1 MRSFESATD
10 PSNMTR
16 TFLFTDIQGSTRQ
29 WEESPEM
36 HDRVE
41 QHFSALRVAVEG
53 VGGEVFA
60 TMGDGIAAA
69 FTSADAAIQA
79 AITSQRVMPTLGLEV
94 RMGVHTG
101 EVERVGDDFRGRPV
115 NRAAR
120 IAAAGHGGQILV
132 SDVSAA
138 LARSGTNPVE
148 LTDLGV
154 HRLRD
159 LSEPER
165 VWQVVHPELPERFP
179 PVRGLDTCA
188 NNLPAQRSTLIGRE
202 RDVARV
208 VDLVRQH
215 PIVTLTGVGGVGKT
229 RLAVQAAADLLPR
242 STSVWFVELAS
253 VADPDDVADT
263 IALTM
268 GLGATPDPLAAVA
281 AMLAGAHTLLVVD
294 NCEHVVDSAATV
306 IDELTSRCPDL
317 TVIATSREAL
327 GIDGEHVVAVRSL
340 DPATA
345 VELFRQR
352 AEAAGADLDAMVDPM
367 VEHVCRRLDCIPL
380 ALELAAAR
388 AATLGL
394 PAIVSA
400 LDDRFSL
407 LSGGRRRAVDR
418 HSTMRA
424 TIDWSYRLLDA
435 DEQRMF
441 LWLSVF
447 PNGVELDAAHRVA
460 ADLGLDERAA
470 TEHVAS
476 LVHKS
481 MLSPDPDPFG
491 LRYRML
497 ETVRAF
503 ALEQLDQR
511 GERLAA
517 LTAHAEWVASITDL
531 PWSDP
536 CSAAVE
542 RHSIRLERESDSW
555 RDAVMLAAR
564 VGSGDLAA
572 RLCGPPVAFFLLGRH
587 DLADLV
593 APLLELCGAD
603 RRRRRAVLC
612 ALTVSASGATDPAAL
627 QAWADEMEEIE
638 AVEPTGLGG
647 LMRWIALA
655 WEGDFTSSVDVCVT
669 WSLDLRISQATRDLF
684 VGIATLDR
692 FSLTD
697 ATDDPDGLIARAL
710 EIADR
715 SDVALHRVTCLL
727 GAAWGLAGQDPVGSL
742 RLVRRALDDIDDVP
756 ALTRLTLPGSASRL
770 LIRLDPRLAAQGL
783 LVLMDPPSPRR
794 SFVDLIPLFYAT
806 TLLQRL
812 GHPSAESALASL
824 SASPL
829 TPYPSMMDIVD
840 LARQASSSTNRLSL
854 GQLESAVRT
863 GLTDIVDA
871 PA

>member
-1 MRSFESATD
+1 MPT
-10 PSNMTR
+10 
-16 TFLFTDIQGSTRQ
+16 STR
-29 WEESPEM
+29 WS
-36 HDRVE
+36 
-41 QHFSALRVAVEG
+41 
-53 VGGEVFA
+53 
-60 TMGDGIAAA
+60 
-69 FTSADAAIQA
+69 
-79 AITSQRVMPTLGLEV
+79 
-94 RMGVHTG
+94 
-101 EVERVGDDFRGRPV
+101 
-115 NRAAR
+115 
-120 IAAAGHGGQILV
+120 
-132 SDVSAA
+132 
-138 LARSGTNPVE
+138 
-148 LTDLGV
+148 
-154 HRLRD
+154 
-159 LSEPER
+159 
-165 VWQVVHPELPERFP
+165 
-179 PVRGLDTCA
+179 
-188 NNLPAQRSTLIGRE
+188 
-202 RDVARV
+202 
-208 VDLVRQH
+208 
-215 PIVTLTGVGGVGKT
+215 
-229 RLAVQAAADLLPR
+229 
-242 STSVWFVELAS
+242 
-253 VADPDDVADT
+253 
-263 IALTM
+263 
-268 GLGATPDPLAAVA
+268 
-281 AMLAGAHTLLVVD
+281 
-294 NCEHVVDSAATV
+294 
-306 IDELTSRCPDL
+306 
-317 TVIATSREAL
+317 
-327 GIDGEHVVAVRSL
+327 
-340 DPATA
+340 
-345 VELFRQR
+345 
-352 AEAAGADLDAMVDPM
+352 DPM

-441 LWLSVF
+441 LWLAVF

-460 ADLGLDERAA
+460 AGLGLDERGRNRPRGLARA
-470 TEHVAS
+470 QEHVVARSAIHSGSGTACSRRCAPLRWSSSTSAGNGWPRSPRTPSGWPAS
-476 LVHKS
+476 
-481 MLSPDPDPFG
+481 PTCPG
-491 LRYRML
+491 A
-497 ETVRAF
+497 T
-503 ALEQLDQR
+503 
-511 GERLAA
+511 
-517 LTAHAEWVASITDL
+517 
-531 PWSDP
+531 P

-669 WSLDLRISQATRDLF
+669 WSLDLRIGQATRDLF

-697 ATDDPDGLIARAL
+697 ATDDPDGLIDRAL

-742 RLVRRALDDIDDVP
+742 RLVRRALNDIDDVP

-824 SASPL
+824 STSPL

-854 GQLESAVRT
+854 GQLESAVRNRPHRHRR
-863 GLTDIVDA
+863 LL